1 MSRIG
6 YAASRPGISAGYA
19 TPGRDAS
26 ARSSVAQVL
35 RLVRRRDRSFRAWS
49 DAVSS
54 SRARRH
60 PAQIPRGFI
69 PAGDQRRV
77 RDTRPGCERAVVR
90 RTSSAPCAAARP
102 LIPGLVGRGELVQSS
117 PSSRPDPPGV
127 HLGRGSAQGTRHPAG
142 MRAGGQAVT
151 NIPSGGHS

>member
-1 MSRIG
+1 MVLEMVCIMLRSMS
-6 YAASRPGISAGYA
+6 ASEQDWI
-19 TPGRDAS
+19 
-26 ARSSVAQVL
+26 RS
-35 RLVRRRDRSFRAWS
+35 
-49 DAVSS
+49 
-54 SRARRH
+54 
-60 PAQIPRGFI
+60 I

-127 HLGRGSAQGTRHPAG
+127 HPGRGSAQGTRHPAG
-142 MRAGGQAVT
+142 MRARGRPSHKFCALCGGAT
-151 NIPSGGHS
+151 AHSGLGRTR